1 MEIKVGDYFLVL
13 KDWGWTNKKGK
24 QNLHSGQIVRVTE
37 TFLDGH
43 NFNIAEIDLDG
54 LHFSY
59 RLEDGVFLHLT
70 ELLKEE

>member
-13 KDWGWTNKKGK
+13 KDWEWRGKKGI
-24 QNLHSGQIVRVTE
+24 QRIYGGQIVQVTE
-37 TFLDGH
+37 TFMDGH